1 MSISE
6 EQSLA
11 FPSNE
16 TERLKALDS
25 YQIVDTAPEEKF
37 DSLTQ
42 IAAYI
47 CDTPTALISLIDVDR
62 LWFKAKVGMAD
73 SETPRN
79 ISFCQYAILQDDIF
93 EIEDAKQDARFK
105 NNPLVLGPPFIRF
118 YAGTPLKTPDGFN
131 IGTLCVIDQN
141 PKRLDEKQKIILKV
155 LSNQVIANF
164 ELIKKNRELILVRK
178 KEEELQQS
186 KSQFFANMSHE
197 IRTPIHGILG
207 VAGLLAETDLH
218 SEQKDYVDTIR
229 RSGGLLLGL
238 LNDILDFSKLESA
251 HMKIEIIAFDLNA
264 LLKDVYSLF
273 EADAKKKNVEFKL
286 TGTKTAP
293 LTVSTDP
300 NRLRQIL
307 VNLVSNAFKFTE
319 KGSVLIEVESDVV
332 GEECDVKIRVRDT
345 GIGIPELK
353 LNELFQAYTQ
363 ADTSV
368 SRKYGG
374 TGLGLAISKSLA
386 EMMKLELTAQSV
398 VNRGSV
404 FEISGRIPLAEKS
417 EIDFEPRAISDNAN
431 GKSQQTNLKILV
443 AEDNEI
449 NQMLIRKVLEKLG
462 YKPVV
467 VPNGI
472 EALHYIET
480 IGTDVLFLDIQMPE
494 LSGIDTAKIL
504 TQHTNQS
511 LRPYIIAMTANASQ
525 SDRDK
530 CLAVGMDDYISKP
543 FRKEEIADILERFI
557 SDRNSK
563 QNAQK

>member
-6 EQSLA
+6 EQSLP
-11 FPSNE
+11 FPLNE

-25 YQIVDTAPEEKF
+25 YQVVDTAPEEKF

-42 IAAYI
+42 IAAFI

-141 PKRLDEKQKIILKV
+141 PKRLDDRQRIILKV

-164 ELIKKNRELILVRK
+164 ELIKKNRELILIRK
-178 KEEELQQS
+178 KEEELQNS

-218 SEQKDYVDTIR
+218 SEQKEYVDTIR

-251 HMKIEIIAFDLNA
+251 HMKIEIIAFDLMA

-273 EADAKKKNVEFKL
+273 EADTKKKNLEFKL
-286 TGTKTAP
+286 VTERTTP

-307 VNLVSNAFKFTE
+307 VNLISNAFKFTE
-319 KGSVLIEVESDVV
+319 KGSVLIEFESDII
-332 GEECDVKIRVRDT
+332 GEQCDVKIRVRDT
-345 GIGIPELK
+345 GIGIPKLK

-374 TGLGLAISKSLA
+374 TGLGLAISKNLA
-386 EMMKLELTAQSV
+386 EMMSLDLTAESI

-404 FEISGRIPLAEKS
+404 FEIAGRIPLAEKS
-417 EIDFEPRAISDNAN
+417 EIDFEPKAISDNAN
-431 GKSQQTNLKILV
+431 GKSQQTDLKILV

-462 YKPVV
+462 YKPVI

-472 EALHYIET
+472 EALHHIET
-480 IGTDVLFLDIQMPE
+480 MRTDILFLDIQMPE

-511 LRPYIIAMTANASQ
+511 LRPYIIAMTANADQ

-530 CLAVGMDDYISKP
+530 CLAAGMDDYISKP
-543 FRKEEIADILERFI
+543 FRKEEIADILNRFI
-557 SDRNSK
+557 SDRISK
-563 QNAQK
+563 